1 MARLYLILKH
11 IYSHFFFYWNPDI
24 ITTFTKVASLWVSLV
39 RVWGSACDLDW
50 HKVVVNVA
58 TCAFHVS
65 FHNPCSSNILVSSSK
80 IFIFIVFLSFSYNI
94 CTHYIYKHIS
104 YPECCS
110 LQGVQPSSCLLK
122 PSLKSHIS
130 MAFTMRVELL
140 PSTPGQFHFQPFS
153 LCFFFFT

>member
-80 IFIFIVFLSFSYNI
+80 IFIFIGFLSFSCNFS
-94 CTHYIYKHIS
+94 TPFYIYHILNAVP
-104 YPECCS
+104 YRVCCQA
-110 LQGVQPSSCLLK
+110 LAFLK
-122 PSLKSHIS
+122 PPLKSHIS
-130 MAFTMRVELL
+130 MAFTVRVELL

-153 LCFFFFT
+153 LCVSFT